1 MVATAHWAARFLLVD
16 LRIDEISATGS
27 HQFFARNQ
35 YGRDCP
41 LGSSLPIG

>member
-1 MVATAHWAARFLLVD
+1 MKFLPQAVI
-16 LRIDEISATGS
+16 IDEISATGS
-27 HQFFARNQ
+27 HQFFVRNQ